1 VSSGEYTL
9 AELKVLSN
17 RQNMLEQDLRI
28 IGDNK
33 YRGTFTNGYASGFG
47 YFEYTNGNKAWGYEK
62 NDMMFPFQS

>member
-1 VSSGEYTL
+1 
-9 AELKVLSN
+9 
-17 RQNMLEQDLRI
+17 MLEQDLRI